1 MAEKINYVKEV
12 RKSIITEYAEFKDE
26 TIKKSPEEVYAE
38 FGKIYAYENLHR
50 SLAGW
55 IFDEDVRD
63 FELFDK
69 ERSNM
74 FAKCLY
80 NERGS
85 ILACLYDEYLS
96 EEGRMI
102 GTSDL
107 LDDLVDDYTSKF
119 YSEIR
124 KEFEKEAVAV

>member
-26 TIKKSPEEVYAE
+26 MVKKSPEEVYAE

-63 FELFDK
+63 SSCTIKSAVICSQNAF
-69 ERSNM
+69 
-74 FAKCLY
+74 
-80 NERGS
+80 
-85 ILACLYDEYLS
+85 I
-96 EEGRMI
+96 
-102 GTSDL
+102 TSAEAFWR
-107 LDDLVDDYTSKF
+107 VCTTN
-119 YSEIR
+119 ICR
-124 KEFEKEAVAV
+124 KKAE